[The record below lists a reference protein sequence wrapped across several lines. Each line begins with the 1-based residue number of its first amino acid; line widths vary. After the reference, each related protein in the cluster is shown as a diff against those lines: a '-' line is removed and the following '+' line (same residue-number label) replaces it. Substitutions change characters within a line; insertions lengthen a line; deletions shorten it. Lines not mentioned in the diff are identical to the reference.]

1 MEDTTAKKYFKKIN
15 TTFTG
20 VNKTDEFAKVF
31 LNILK
36 SGNTELYQKERR
48 ERRIFE
54 DTWMTAMEDTI
65 PVIDKL
71 TRNPKENLKQE
82 KEVVP
87 IELAKKTGRDSVRHL
102 ASNTQNIRQIDK
114 DGMVRPTKILT
125 TYYESDLGTYENRF
139 LKTLVDKLSMFV
151 DKRYELLVQKMHTEY
166 VNFFNV
172 KSDVEWD
179 GTNIDFDM
187 TLKINEGLGQDE
199 IDVKNKEMFGRLSE
213 LKEMLTNIKASNFMS
228 AMKSFLP
235 VAPPI
240 QKTNLLMKNPDFKMC
255 YNLWTMM
262 DSIDQIGFDVEV
274 YERDVEFDDD
284 YIEDVMNSLM
294 VFFATIAEHQKEEF
308 QIASENPYE
317 FRQEKKPKINKS
329 LPTDIQPQAGY
340 IQFENNQLNQFYL
353 DQIKRANFS
362 RYKSLKD
369 AGMSLLESIEIVF
382 AQLNNITNA
391 VYEDHIKST
400 FENQDEER
408 TLEQKIEAQEQI
420 LNVYKMIEQIKRDD
434 LKQIATN
441 KAIALLE
448 IRNLKDELK
457 DKLAAEKAE
466 ADRIKAEKEAEAEK
480 ERIAKELAE
489 IEKLMKIQQAHQVL
503 ESAARRRYEKQA
515 KETQA
520 AKEKA
525 LEAKKRLKEKLA
537 QEKAKEIAME
547 KLKQAKDKERQ
558 LERERLEKQK
568 IRQMELR
575 QARLEQES
583 TRLQITADPTLPL
596 KKRPI
601 PTNEAETKK
610 KPVTKTTAKKAA
622 AKTTAKKPTA
632 KKTATKSVKTT
643 TKKEVQ
649 TKE

>member
-1 MEDTTAKKYFKKIN
+1 M
-15 TTFTG
+15 
-20 VNKTDEFAKVF
+20 DEV
-31 LNILK
+31 
-36 SGNTELYQKERR
+36 
-48 ERRIFE
+48 
-54 DTWMTAMEDTI
+54 
-65 PVIDKL
+65 
-71 TRNPKENLKQE
+71 
-82 KEVVP
+82 
-87 IELAKKTGRDSVRHL
+87 
-102 ASNTQNIRQIDK
+102 
-114 DGMVRPTKILT
+114 
-125 TYYESDLGTYENRF
+125 
-139 LKTLVDKLSMFV
+139 
-151 DKRYELLVQKMHTEY
+151 
-166 VNFFNV
+166 
-172 KSDVEWD
+172 
-179 GTNIDFDM
+179 
-187 TLKINEGLGQDE
+187 
-199 IDVKNKEMFGRLSE
+199 DVKNKEMFERLSR
-213 LKEMLTNIKASNFMS
+213 LKEMLTNIKASNFMN

-240 QKTNLLMKNPDFKMC
+240 QKTNLLTKNPDFKMC

-262 DSIDQIGFDVEV
+262 DSIDQIGFDIEV
-274 YERDVEFDDD
+274 YERDVVFDDD
-284 YIEDVMNSLM
+284 YIDDIMNSIM
-294 VFFATIAEHQKEEF
+294 VFFATIAEHQKDEF

-317 FRQEKKPKINKS
+317 FRQEKKPRINKS

-340 IQFENNQLNQFYL
+340 IQLENNQLNQFYL

-369 AGMSLLESIEIVF
+369 AGMSLQESIEIVF

-408 TLEQKIEAQEQI
+408 SLEQKIDAQEEV
-420 LNVYKMIEQIKRDD
+420 LKVYKMIEQIKRDD

-448 IRNLKDELK
+448 IRNLKEELK
-457 DKLAAEKAE
+457 DKQAAEKAE

-489 IEKLMKIQQAHQVL
+489 IEKLIKIQQAHQVL

-525 LEAKKRLKEKLA
+525 LEAKKRLKDKLA
-537 QEKAKEIAME
+537 EEKAKEIAME
-547 KLKQAKDKERQ
+547 KLKQAKEKERQ

-568 IRQMELR
+568 VRQMEMR

-601 PTNEAETKK
+601 PSASAEAKKEPVK
-610 KPVTKTTAKKAA
+610 KPVAKSTASKPKS
-622 AKTTAKKPTA
+622 TAKKPTA
-632 KKTATKSVKTT
+632 KKVATKST
-643 TKKEVQ
+643 TKKAVKP
-649 TKE
+649 KEKEKTTINS